1 MEQVKS
7 SNSVVPS
14 HIWYEAL
21 PLRKIGKNTLIVIV
35 IGFLVGFI
43 AKPNPNAIGTY
54 SLAASVTNPEYVN
67 YTDYSDYV
75 PEKGKVQK
83 KSSKILAKKEELTI
97 TKNGVE
103 QLTPKTIK
111 TEWDKFRYNVY
122 QIAGEI
128 KKDHPNIGATHVQIY
143 DWSMKL
149 MFHESRFD
157 PNAHNSIDAQG
168 LFQAIPSTRKWLKC
182 GTLKGK
188 HWSYQLKA
196 YHEYVNKSL
205 QSLNV
210 TQINDFG
217 DWYYIGLY
225 PAHADKPDNTVFG
238 KKGSLSKLGANYR
251 CNKGLDENKDGVIT
265 KLEVRKLVLKRCS

>member
-1 MEQVKS
+1 MKKEY
-7 SNSVVPS
+7 SVVPS

-21 PLRKIGKNTLIVIV
+21 PLRRIGKGTLLVVV
-35 IGFLVGFI
+35 IGCLVGFI
-43 AKPNPNAIGTY
+43 AKPNPNVIGTY
-54 SLAASVTNPEYVN
+54 SLAASMANPEIEYTD
-67 YTDYSDYV
+67 YTDYSEYV

-83 KSSKILAKKEELTI
+83 KSSKILSKKEELII
-97 TKNGVE
+97 TKNKVE

-122 QIAGEI
+122 LIAGKI
-128 KKDHPNIGATHVQIY
+128 KEEFPDIAATHIQIY

-168 LFQAIPSTRKWLKC
+168 LFQAIPSTREWLKC

-188 HWSYQLKA
+188 PWSYQLKA
-196 YHEYVNKSL
+196 YHEYVRKSL
-205 QSLNV
+205 KSLNV

-238 KKGSLSKLGANYR
+238 KKGALSRLGANYR
-251 CNKGLDENKDGVIT
+251 CNKGLDANKDGIIT